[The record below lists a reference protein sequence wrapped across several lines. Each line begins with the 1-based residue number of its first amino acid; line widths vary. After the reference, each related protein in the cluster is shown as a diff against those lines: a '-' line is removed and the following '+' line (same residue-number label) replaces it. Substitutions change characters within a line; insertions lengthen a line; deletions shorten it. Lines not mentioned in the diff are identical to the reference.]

1 MVAYDRNKNGI
12 ADDDEWYELAG
23 SEYNK
28 EETIKNYKITY
39 YRPDE
44 GHEPVEAPEDEQ
56 FWNIDAEY
64 ILWTETTSSKENIF
78 IKIDITNKNT
88 TLYG

>member
-64 ILWTETTSSKENIF
+64 ILWTDNQQQGGYIYKNR
-78 IKIDITNKNT
+78 ITNKNT